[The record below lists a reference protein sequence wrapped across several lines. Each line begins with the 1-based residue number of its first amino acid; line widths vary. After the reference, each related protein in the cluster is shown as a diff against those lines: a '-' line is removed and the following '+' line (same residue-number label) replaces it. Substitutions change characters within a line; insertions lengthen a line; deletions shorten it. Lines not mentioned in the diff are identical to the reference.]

1 MDSVNL
7 IKIVLDRIIN
17 ELKFMGQS
25 SKQCPVILKSL
36 FISLPP
42 IHHNGF
48 MIVSFVDF
56 LFPYLKYWYSFVF
69 YSRLKCIPIL
79 YMIMNSRDHRSQ
91 VGIVNE
97 FNRLNKNCA
106 KLDSTL
112 NVNVLVV
119 QSHPTLWDPTGCSPP
134 GSSVHGILHI
144 RILEWVAMPF
154 SRGSSRPRDR
164 TWVSCIAG
172 RFLTSWATRE
182 AHMGMITHYPP
193 TKGKL
198 LVSVDYWLSC
208 TNTRLGLFH

>member
-7 IKIVLDRIIN
+7 IKIALDRIIN

-48 MIVSFVDF
+48 VIVSIVDF

-91 VGIVNE
+91 VGIANE

-119 QSHPTLWDPTGCSPP
+119 QSYPTLWDPTVAHQDPP
-134 GSSVHGILHI
+134 SMGSSMQEYWNGLPCPSPGDLPDPGIEPESPALQ
-144 RILEWVAMPF
+144 AD
-154 SRGSSRPRDR
+154 S
-164 TWVSCIAG
+164 
-172 RFLTSWATRE
+172 
-182 AHMGMITHYPP
+182 
-193 TKGKL
+193 
-198 LVSVDYWLSC
+198 
-208 TNTRLGLFH
+208 